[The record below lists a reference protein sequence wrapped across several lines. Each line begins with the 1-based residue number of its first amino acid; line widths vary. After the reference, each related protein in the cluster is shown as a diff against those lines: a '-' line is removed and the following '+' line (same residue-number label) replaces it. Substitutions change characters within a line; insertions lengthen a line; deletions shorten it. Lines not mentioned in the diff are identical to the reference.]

1 MGALIFNFP
10 IAIITPPHIY
20 YRSAKVEFPITI
32 SQSRSNP
39 RIGVRFS
46 KPPKRISYSTSQSNG
61 GEDEQNSFQELRVP
75 THWLEPVKA
84 SQVIHFNLFFS
95 IIFVCVCVCVCVFN
109 LRFRLQCH
117 VVIPFS

>member
-84 SQVIHFNLFFS
+84 SQVIHFNFFFLLYLCVFV
-95 IIFVCVCVCVCVFN
+95 FVCVCLICVSDCNVM
-109 LRFRLQCH
+109 L
-117 VVIPFS
+117 